1 MRCWC
6 NGLLLSA
13 ALVVAIPSNGLT
25 QRLKKGPA
33 EEIVEYLN
41 KPRLVKAID
50 DLFVPVSHINKAH
63 VIMLAEQKIIS
74 DDDAREILGA
84 LIAIERE
91 PCDELPWD
99 ESKDLYM
106 NVEGWVIDRAA
117 GDVGGKIHT
126 GRSRNDLYATAYRM
140 SIRDKLAK
148 AMETLIG
155 LEKQELALA
164 EQHLNTLMPGYTH
177 LQHAQPITLGHYLVG
192 HAHAL
197 SRDLERLEQSYAFT
211 NLNPLGAA
219 ALATTGFPIDR
230 KRTTE
235 LLGFSEPIGNSLDAV
250 ASRDYILDVLSAL
263 AITLSDISRLAE
275 ELILWNTLE
284 FGMSEVADQYA
295 STSSIMPQKKNAT
308 SLEHCRAKAGH
319 AFGNLMAAL
328 TMVKGVPF
336 MHTRDTGTEIYN
348 TLWPAFKEFDIT
360 VTLMTGVL
368 ATLEVKKDIMAERSG
383 QGFTAATELTDLI
396 VRRRNLSFRT
406 AHHIVAAVVAE
417 MMEEGKGPEAITS
430 QMLDDVA
437 LAETGSALN
446 LEDQELRAAL
456 DPRKNVEARNVL
468 GGPAP
473 GQVQQAIAQLK
484 EKLADKESSLERRAD
499 QQNESQRKLEE
510 AASSYMQ

>member
-1 MRCWC
+1 MRYVLFCVATAMAVTT
-6 NGLLLSA
+6 NGW
-13 ALVVAIPSNGLT
+13 T

-33 EEIVEYLN
+33 DEIVKYLN
-41 KPRLVKAID
+41 KPRLEQAID
-50 DLFVPVSHINKAH
+50 DLFIPVSQINKAH
-63 VIMLAEQKIIS
+63 VIMLAEQEIIS
-74 DDDAREILGA
+74 NDDAGEILRV
-84 LIAIERE
+84 LTAIEQE
-91 PCDELPWD
+91 PRDELPWD
-99 ESKDLYM
+99 ESRDLYM
-106 NVEGWVIDRAA
+106 NVESWVIDRVA
-117 GDVGGKIHT
+117 GDVGGKIHI
-126 GRSRNDLYATAYRM
+126 GRSRNDLYATAYRL

-148 AMETLIG
+148 AMKALIE

-164 EQHLNTLMPGYTH
+164 EQHLDTLMPGYTH

-197 SRDLERLEQSYAFT
+197 ARDVMRLEQAYAFT

-230 KRTTE
+230 QRTTE
-235 LLGFSEPIGNSLDAV
+235 LLGFSEPIANSLDAV
-250 ASRDYILDVLSAL
+250 ASRDFILDILSAL

-295 STSSIMPQKKNAT
+295 STSSIMPQKKNAS

-336 MHTRDTGTEIYN
+336 MHARDTGTEIYS
-348 TLWPAFKEFDIT
+348 TLWPAFKEFEIT

-368 ATLEVKKDIMAERSG
+368 ATLEVKKDVMAERSG
-383 QGFTAATELTDLI
+383 QGFTVATELTDLI

-406 AHHIVAAVVAE
+406 AHHIVAGVVTE
-417 MMEEGKGPEAITS
+417 MMAKGEGPEAITS
-430 QMLDDVA
+430 QRLDAVA
-437 LAETGSALN
+437 VAETGSALN
-446 LEDQELRAAL
+446 LDEAELRAAL

-473 GQVQQAIAQLK
+473 DQVKQAIAHLR
-484 EKLADKESSLERRAD
+484 ETLADDVSHLERLGEHV
-499 QQNESQRKLEE
+499 NESQRQLEE
-510 AASSYMQ
+510 AASAYLR